1 MSVSKLPSGRWR
13 AQVYD
18 PATGKNVSVS
28 KVLHGP
34 STFDTKREAKT
45 AREKARGLLG
55 MVVRQQ
61 VTVRDFAERWT
72 TDAIFE
78 RPKASTNLH
87 NAERV
92 QGFVDRYGDLPLT
105 LVSDEV
111 VAEWLALGKHGSVPA
126 LRAMFND
133 ARSAKAG
140 RLIQSNPFAEL
151 GLKRSKGNAKKDP
164 PSEEM
169 VWALIHKAREIGPP
183 SFAAWLQVGCFTGMR
198 PGELDA
204 LRWGAVDFDRG
215 LIRVAEQW
223 NAKSHTFTLP
233 KNGLKRWALMPQ
245 QAREALLEMPPGDFC
260 FLNNWGSHW
269 TAGARDRWWGQTR
282 SAVGYEDSLY
292 MATRHFAGSYMTNR
306 LLLPSEDV
314 AIALGHT
321 DGGELVRRLYGHRDE
336 SMALERVA
344 RAFEGARVVPLRAVK
359 EDA

>member
-61 VTVRDFAERWT
+61 VTVRDFADRWT

-92 QGFVDRYGDLPLT
+92 KGFVDRYGDLPLT

-169 VWALIHKAREIGPP
+169 VWAL
-183 SFAAWLQVGCFTGMR
+183 
-198 PGELDA
+198 
-204 LRWGAVDFDRG
+204 
-215 LIRVAEQW
+215 
-223 NAKSHTFTLP
+223 
-233 KNGLKRWALMPQ
+233 MPQ

-269 TAGARDRWWGQTR
+269 TPGGRDRWWGQTR
-282 SAVGYEDSLY
+282 AAVGYTDSLY
-292 MATRHFAGSYMTNR
+292 LATRHFAGSYMTNR

-314 AIALGHT
+314 AVALGHQ
-321 DGGELVRRLYGHRDE
+321 DGGELVRRLYGHRNE
-336 SMALERVA
+336 AEALERVA
-344 RAFEGARVVPLRAVK
+344 RAYEGARVTPLRAVK
-359 EDA
+359 